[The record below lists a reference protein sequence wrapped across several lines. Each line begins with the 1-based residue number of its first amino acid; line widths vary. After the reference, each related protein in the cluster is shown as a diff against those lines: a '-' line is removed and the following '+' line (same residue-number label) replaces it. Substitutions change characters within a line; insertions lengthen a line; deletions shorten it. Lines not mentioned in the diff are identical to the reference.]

1 MKSMLCIAL
10 AALTMLIGAA
20 AMAQEYVTLPELREQ
35 AAGGWHE
42 TYTDKYGRETVV
54 DIDVQVFGEDAAPVV
69 KVKPAEV
76 IINMDLAEEGAV
88 LTDRTLY
95 RNNPTDD
102 IFGARSGQVTMAVHH
117 SYGDRI
123 DMNNIYGADF
133 GAPLTMQE
141 LKDRASEV
149 LAPHG
154 FSLDDFLFE
163 QPKEFS
169 VRCKMKRQTQEVI
182 APAAYLAHFWQTMYG
197 MPIFEHINRTYIK
210 QNWPEFVPQVQI
222 SMRDEDEYSITLW
235 NVEETEVLAQDI
247 PLVSFETIRR
257 SVEEKIESGHVQKVY
272 SMRFGYAV
280 YNETSYL
287 SMNDRKHIET
297 FFDIENYYLVPTW
310 VVECIYMDK
319 PSKTWAYSGKSSDEW
334 MDNEKNSTGY
344 YMMMVNAQ
352 TGEVF
357 DRNDTSLNGRGDC
370 NYNGFIPWESVQ

>member
-1 MKSMLCIAL
+1 MAL
-10 AALTMLIGAA
+10 ALCTLLGCIHGALA
-20 AMAQEYVTLPELREQ
+20 EDYVTLPELREQ

-42 TYTDKYGRETVV
+42 TYTDKYGRETTV
-54 DIDVQVFGEDAAPVV
+54 DIDVQVFGEDVAPVV

-76 IINMDLAEEGAV
+76 MINMELAEEGAV

-95 RNNPTDD
+95 RNNPADD

-117 SYGDRI
+117 TYGDKI

-141 LKDRASEV
+141 LKDRAGEV

-154 FSLDDFLFE
+154 IALDDFLFE

-197 MPIFEHINRTYIK
+197 MPIFEHINRTFIK
-210 QNWPEFVPQVQI
+210 QNWPEYAPQSVVV
-222 SMRDEDEYSITLW
+222 MRNSDEYSVMVDR
-235 NVEETEVLAQDI
+235 VEELEVLAQDI
-247 PLVSFETIRR
+247 PLCSFDVIKKNI
-257 SVEEKIESGHVQKVY
+257 EEKIHSGNVQKVY
-272 SMRFGYAV
+272 SVRFGYVV
-280 YNETSYL
+280 YNDDHYPKDMPTIY
-287 SMNDRKHIET
+287 DAHC
-297 FFDIENYYLVPTW
+297 YYLVPTW
-310 VVECIYMDK
+310 LVECIYMDK

-334 MDNEKNSTGY
+334 MDNEKNTTAY
-344 YMMMVNAQ
+344 YRLMVNAQ

-370 NYNGFIPWESVQ
+370 NYKGFISWDDVN